1 MSRNP
6 RTSTGSG
13 RSASRRYLLITLAAG
28 LISVALAP
36 SALAGIEDEAALA
49 QKFAPVVR
57 SVEQLEECG
66 PGSPYDPIDV
76 ELLFGEPTV
85 ALRGP
90 WSTNDLIEIGPEA
103 GDLVNRFESHLDFP
117 GDALDPGCDYEIW
130 TRRLTEG
137 SKPTVYAHVAR
148 EPGYPGKLA
157 LQYWFFYTFNDFNNT
172 HEGDWEM
179 IQLVFDAADA
189 REALSEK
196 PVKVGYSAHE
206 GAEGAAW
213 GDEKLEIVD
222 GTHPVVYPAAGSNAN
237 KFTQALYLGSS
248 AEAGVGCD
256 DTRGPHR
263 ESNPVVKTLSSDPA
277 EARAAFPWITFE
289 GRWGELQKAFFNG
302 PTGPNLKDQWTHPI
316 AWSEIWRDRSY
327 AVPTG
332 GLFGT
337 GATDLFCGGV
347 AKGSKGLILLLRNPP
362 LMLLAVAAF
371 LGLLVFAAVRATWTP
386 VAPLRIARR
395 RSWGQIISAS
405 GRMYLHRARL
415 FLGIGLLVFPFAV
428 AITLLQ
434 WLVYRAVDLVGI
446 VTGQGAGMFAA
457 LALLIGTTLTLLV
470 LGLVQAATA
479 CALVEIDEG
488 RPIGAAVAY
497 RIALRRIRPLLR
509 TIGLFVAAWVALTA
523 TTFLIPVAIWLAV
536 RWCLL
541 APIVELE
548 DRGGIPALRRS
559 AGLVRGRWI
568 RVGSLVGVSAAVAL
582 IAGPLLGVA
591 LIFLTSMPLA
601 LLNIV
606 AGVVYALA
614 LPYVALV
621 TSYVYFDARARGE
634 LEPVDRPSQLPAEI
648 ELRPS

>member
-1 MSRNP
+1 VSRNL
-6 RTSTGSG
+6 RAST
-13 RSASRRYLLITLAAG
+13 ASRPIASTRCLFFALVAG

-36 SALAGIEDEAALA
+36 SALAGIEDETALA

-90 WSTNDLIEIGPEA
+90 WSPKDLVKIGPDA
-103 GDLVNRFESHLDFP
+103 GDLVDRFEYHLDFP
-117 GDALDPGCDYEIW
+117 GNALDPRCDYETW

-148 EPGYPGKLA
+148 EPGYPGKLG

-189 REALSEK
+189 REALSGK
-196 PVKVGYSAHE
+196 PVRLGYSAHE

-237 KFTQALYLGSS
+237 KFTPALYLGSS

-277 EARAAFPWITFE
+277 EANAAFPWLAFE
-289 GRWGELQKAFFNG
+289 GRWGELQRAFFNG

-316 AWSEIWRDRSY
+316 SWSEIWRDRSY
-327 AVPTG
+327 AVPAS
-332 GLFGT
+332 GLVGT
-337 GATDLFCGGV
+337 GATDVFCAGV
-347 AKGSKGLILLLRNPP
+347 AAGSKGLILLLRNPP
-362 LMLLAVAAF
+362 LMLLTVTAF
-371 LGLLVFAAVRATWTP
+371 LALLVFAAVRATWTP
-386 VAPLRIARR
+386 VAPLRLARR
-395 RSWGQIISAS
+395 RFWGQIISAS
-405 GRMYLHRARL
+405 LRMYLKRARL

-428 AITLLQ
+428 AITFLQ
-434 WLVYRAVDLVGI
+434 WLVYRAVDLIGV
-446 VTGQGAGMFAA
+446 VTGQGAGVFAA
-457 LALLIGTTLTLLV
+457 LAFVIGTTLTLLV

-488 RPIGAAVAY
+488 RPIGAAAAY
-497 RIALRRIRPLLR
+497 RLALRRLRPLLW
-509 TIGLFVAAWVALTA
+509 TIALFVVAWLALTLTA
-523 TTFLIPVAIWLAV
+523 FLIPVALWLAV

-541 APIVELE
+541 APVVELE
-548 DRGGIPALRRS
+548 GRGGIAALRRS
-559 AGLVRGRWI
+559 AGLVHGRWI
-568 RVGSLVGVSAAVAL
+568 RVGSLVGVSAGVAL

-621 TSYVYFDARARGE
+621 TSYVYFDARTRGE
-634 LEPVDRPSQLPAEI
+634 LEPVERPSQLPAEI
-648 ELRPS
+648 ELHPS